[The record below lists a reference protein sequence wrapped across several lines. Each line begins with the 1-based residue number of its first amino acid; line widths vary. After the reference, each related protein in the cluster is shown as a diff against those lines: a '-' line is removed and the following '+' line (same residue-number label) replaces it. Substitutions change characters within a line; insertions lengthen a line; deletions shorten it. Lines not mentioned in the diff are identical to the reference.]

1 MLNLIFSFSCLWK
14 LLGEALLLLQPLPKE
29 VALLRVPTMLVEQ
42 KSESQEDAMV
52 ELNKLEALKMASR
65 AFTRSLNIQPLNV
78 SCWHDLALSLHY
90 RITAGEGKYY
100 FEVFNSVLTVIEFQ

>member
-1 MLNLIFSFSCLWK
+1 M
-14 LLGEALLLLQPLPKE
+14 LQPLPKE

-65 AFTRSLNIQPLNV
+65 ALTRSLNIQPLNV

-90 RITAGEGKYY
+90 RITAGEGKII
-100 FEVFNSVLTVIEFQ
+100 FKVFNSVWTVVEFSVSDDIQ